1 MIRMSFFRSKRPRD
15 ILNEI
20 KWRGYPMHE
29 CTVHY
34 LHRGA
39 PGNTRTV
46 RGSAIARL
54 GHSFFEIEDGVS
66 IPYHRIRMIE
76 YRDEVV
82 YRKNHGSGRS
92 A

>member
-1 MIRMSFFRSKRPRD
+1 MFRSKRPRE

-20 KWRGYPMHE
+20 KWRGCPMRE
-29 CTVHY
+29 CTVYY

-39 PGNTRTV
+39 PGDTRIIT
-46 RGSAIARL
+46 GSAIVRL
-54 GHSFFEIEDGVS
+54 GHSFFETEDGVS

-82 YRKNHGSGRS
+82 YRKRDGSGQP